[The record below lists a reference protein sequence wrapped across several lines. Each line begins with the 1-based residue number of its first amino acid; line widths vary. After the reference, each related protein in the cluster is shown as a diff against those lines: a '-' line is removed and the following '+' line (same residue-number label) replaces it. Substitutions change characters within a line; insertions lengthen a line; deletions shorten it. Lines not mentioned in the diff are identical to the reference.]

1 MNSTLK
7 TSWFECSWR
16 ACNLKEGHF
25 SVISSQISL
34 FTSLSGHVTKTSKH
48 YRYIDCSES
57 FLKSIDL
64 SFQRYPTI
72 GLLLSLL
79 KVTAIILNQCY
90 LQAVIMDI
98 NSVLT
103 EKNKSRARSGVSVLF
118 VLVDRLSSFLSSI
131 FLFLI
136 SGNIVIEVV

>member
-48 YRYIDCSES
+48 YQYIDCSES

-64 SFQRYPTI
+64 SFQQYPTI

-79 KVTAIILNQCY
+79 KVTAIILNKCY
-90 LQAVIMDI
+90 FSCRHK
-98 NSVLT
+98 NVLT
-103 EKNKSRARSGVSVLF
+103 EKNKSRAWSGVSVLF

-136 SGNIVIEVV
+136 TGNIIIEVI